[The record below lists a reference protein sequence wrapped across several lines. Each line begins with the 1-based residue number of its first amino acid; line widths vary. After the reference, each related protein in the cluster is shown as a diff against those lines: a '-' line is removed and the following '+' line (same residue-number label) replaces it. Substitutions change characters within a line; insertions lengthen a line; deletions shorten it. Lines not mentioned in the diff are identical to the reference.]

1 MEKRVQELLETLTSL
16 QFTDPD
22 SILAELKLLVLSP
35 ALPPASVAFC
45 SSKLLNSEV
54 SLISFIKEH
63 RGDSERV
70 IWKAVAGAL
79 DLLSAYIKAR
89 AEAVADY
96 VLNIRELC
104 LQLLAASTKSSMVK
118 EAGLRPLINIM
129 DSYFAEGVKEKLN
142 PRELFGV
149 LLDNKLKF
157 EEKAMGSTL
166 RGAIY
171 HMLGLLAARFE
182 MEFTDRVAEL
192 QDLFYRKLMEEVKK
206 GAKTEERSLA
216 GILKG
221 LAASLRIFHYS
232 DLQRNS

>member
-1 MEKRVQELLETLTSL
+1 MEKRVQELLETLSSL

-22 SILAELKLLVLSP
+22 SILAELRLLVLSP
-35 ALPPASVAFC
+35 ALPTASVAFC

-54 SLISFIKEH
+54 SLTAFIKEH
-63 RGDSERV
+63 RGDAERV

-79 DLLSAYIKAR
+79 DLLSGYIKAR

-96 VLNIRELC
+96 IQDIRELC
-104 LQLLAASTKSSMVK
+104 LLLLAASTKSSMVK

-182 MEFTDRVAEL
+182 MEFTDRVPEL

-221 LAASLRIFHYS
+221 LSVSLRIFHYS
-232 DLQRNS
+232 DLQSNF